1 MSKRLYS
8 IISNVMDIPIS
19 EINDESSPES
29 IESWDSF
36 NSYVLL
42 DELETE
48 FKTEFSIDEVVETKN
63 VADIKKYLKK
73 NAYKTFTQNIKILKN
88 SSYKGVP
95 QFRDQISAFVDAVT
109 GGTKNIVSAID
120 GCNTVAVCCAAIE
133 SLKTSKPTKVHNY

>member
-48 FKTEFSIDEVVETKN
+48 FKTEFSIDDETE
-63 VADIKKYLKK
+63 YG
-73 NAYKTFTQNIKILKN
+73 
-88 SSYKGVP
+88 S
-95 QFRDQISAFVDAVT
+95 
-109 GGTKNIVSAID
+109 
-120 GCNTVAVCCAAIE
+120 
-133 SLKTSKPTKVHNY
+133 

>member
-8 IISNVMDIPIS
+8 IISKVMDIPIS

-29 IESWDSF
+29 IDSWDSF

-48 FKTEFSIDEVVETKN
+48 FKTEFSIDEVIETKN

-73 NAYKTFTQNIKILKN
+73 H
-88 SSYKGVP
+88 G
-95 QFRDQISAFVDAVT
+95 
-109 GGTKNIVSAID
+109 
-120 GCNTVAVCCAAIE
+120 IE
-133 SLKTSKPTKVHNY
+133 LND

>member
-8 IISNVMDIPIS
+8 IISKVMDISIS

-73 NAYKTFTQNIKILKN
+73 H
-88 SSYKGVP
+88 G
-95 QFRDQISAFVDAVT
+95 
-109 GGTKNIVSAID
+109 
-120 GCNTVAVCCAAIE
+120 IE
-133 SLKTSKPTKVHNY
+133 LND